1 MSEEDIRREILIGK
15 EKQVEEKYKEDSAE
29 RAGEKTRFRPRAVK

>member
-29 RAGEKTRFRPRAVK
+29 RAGEKTRLRPRAVK